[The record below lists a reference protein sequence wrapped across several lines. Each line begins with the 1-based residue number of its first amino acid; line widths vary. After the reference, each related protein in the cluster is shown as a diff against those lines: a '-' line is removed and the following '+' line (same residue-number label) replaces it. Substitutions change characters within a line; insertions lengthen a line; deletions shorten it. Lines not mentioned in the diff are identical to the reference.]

1 MDDCAQPD
9 GGAGGSRMKTRI
21 FLALVGLS
29 LLGTQNAIA
38 DDNLWLGARAGT
50 LGIGVEA
57 TWRPIPV
64 LDIRAGIHNY
74 DYDTTSAEAGIDYDT
89 ELGFENF
96 YGAVSLRAPMS
107 PFRLTAGIYSNRN
120 KITMTSQSSPTYN
133 VGGMSYTSAEIG
145 TLSAAV
151 TFDKSSPYLGLGAD
165 FRIANTI
172 GLNFDVGVLWQGE
185 PNISLGA
192 SGPIAQDPNFQ
203 AELAAEMTELQSA
216 LSNYKAY
223 PVASIG
229 LSFNF

>member
-1 MDDCAQPD
+1 
-9 GGAGGSRMKTRI
+9 MKIRI
-21 FLALVGLS
+21 LLALVGLG
-29 LLGTQNAIA
+29 LLGTQNAVA

-50 LGIGVEA
+50 LGVGFEA
-57 TWRPIPV
+57 TWRPVPV

-74 DYDTTSAEAGIDYDT
+74 NYDTTSAEAGIDYDT
-89 ELGFENF
+89 ELGFDNF
-96 YGAVSLRAPMS
+96 YGAINLRAPMS

-120 KITMTSQSSPTYN
+120 KISLTSQSSPSYN
-133 VGGMSYTSAEIG
+133 IGGMTYTSAELG

-151 TFDKSSPYLGLGAD
+151 TFDKSAPYLGVGAD
-165 FRIANTI
+165 FRILNTL
-172 GLNFDVGVLWQGE
+172 GLNFDFGVLWQGE
-185 PNISLGA
+185 PAIALNA
-192 SGPIAQDPNFQ
+192 SGPIAMDPNFQ